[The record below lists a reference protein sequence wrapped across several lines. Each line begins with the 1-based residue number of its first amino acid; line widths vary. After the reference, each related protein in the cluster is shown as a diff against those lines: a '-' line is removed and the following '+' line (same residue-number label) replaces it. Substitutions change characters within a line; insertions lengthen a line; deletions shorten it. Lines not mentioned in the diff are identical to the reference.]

1 MTAAD
6 FPLPTLGPLLAAILR
21 DVTSG
26 RGFALLKGL
35 PVQRWSRLQVQGG
48 RGGGRAAGEGLGF
61 VEGVGAGWEFVR
73 RKGGCG

>member
-48 RGGGRAAGEGLGF
+48 GGDGRLAFA
-61 VEGVGAGWEFVR
+61 EGVGDGVAGWEFAR
-73 RKGGCG
+73 RKGGYG